1 MRIAVLGTGTVGA
14 TLANRLLELG
24 HNVRMGSRSA
34 TGDAVQEWLAAVDT
48 QSPGEASIGT
58 FGDAAAHGELVINA
72 TAGVASLEALRS
84 VGVDGLAGK
93 VLIDVSNPLDFSHGF
108 PPELSVCN
116 TESLAEQIQSAF
128 PKTHVVKALNT
139 VTAGVMVHPEVVPGD
154 HVLFIAGNN
163 QSAKSATVDL
173 LGEFGWPADRVKDL
187 GDISAAR
194 GTEMYLPLWLR
205 LMGALGTADFNLS
218 INVG

>member
-14 TLANRLLELG
+14 TLAGRLLELG
-24 HNVRMGSRSA
+24 HNVTMGSRSA
-34 TGDAVQEWLAAVDT
+34 TGAAALEWLSQVDA

-58 FGDAAAHGELVINA
+58 FAEAAENGELIINA
-72 TAGVASLEALRS
+72 TAGVASLEVLRS

-108 PPELSVCN
+108 PPELSICN

-128 PKTHVVKALNT
+128 TKSHVVKALNT
-139 VTAGVMVHPEVVPGD
+139 VAAGVMVHPEVVPGD
-154 HVLFIAGNN
+154 HVLFIAGNDQN
-163 QSAKSATVDL
+163 AKTTTVAL
-173 LGEFGWPADRVKDL
+173 LGEFGWPADRIKDL

-205 LMGALGTADFNLS
+205 LMGSLGTANFNVS
-218 INVG
+218 VNVE